1 MSKEETHDRSMARLL
16 IILVVL
22 AVFVLVQS
30 ASQKVIENSYNR
42 LTISL
47 FPIFTMTLLKKK
59 LQLFGGK

>member
-47 FPIFTMTLLKKK
+47 FPLFTITLL
-59 LQLFGGK
+59 